1 MKQNASGFIITKDTR
16 TCRHA
21 AAERSANTQSEI
33 SLCVLVFLVLA
44 QRCHSGFKKKTKN
57 TNCKLK
63 LTKPSTAAAVIFS
76 YINRAGGKLNFPHSC
91 SYFPKMMTKIR
102 SWPKIW
108 GPHMCW
114 FIRGGSVL
122 FAQRALRKW
131 YLSEHCGR
139 KWQLVYE
146 GNMILLC
153 FYLTLWI
160 LFTHRRLRWSG
171 PSIGRRI
178 SPINLIAPIK
188 LQRIAPWVDSVVNLF
203 LSSERRFWR
212 TL

>member
-1 MKQNASGFIITKDTR
+1 MDKSKCVEKFSDFLRKFAPHWAWNLVNIRTGKKVNSQSQMKQNASGFIITKDTR

-102 SWPKIW
+102 SWPKISEARICADLYVE
-108 GPHMCW
+108 GASC
-114 FIRGGSVL
+114 S
-122 FAQRALRKW
+122 LRER
-131 YLSEHCGR
+131 SE
-139 KWQLVYE
+139 
-146 GNMILLC
+146 NDI
-153 FYLTLWI
+153 
-160 LFTHRRLRWSG
+160 
-171 PSIGRRI
+171 
-178 SPINLIAPIK
+178 
-188 LQRIAPWVDSVVNLF
+188 
-203 LSSERRFWR
+203 
-212 TL
+212 